1 MCKLDTLLLYYLNT
15 LCWIYI
21 YNKHVIIY
29 TIININS
36 VYKLSIFKEH
46 VSVYLIYLWYNM
58 DIIYVYILYIIHYV
72 LKGLN
77 QGGHDE
83 YKQGRDN

>member
-1 MCKLDTLLLYYLNT
+1 
-15 LCWIYI
+15 
-21 YNKHVIIY
+21 
-29 TIININS
+29 
-36 VYKLSIFKEH
+36 
-46 VSVYLIYLWYNM
+46 M